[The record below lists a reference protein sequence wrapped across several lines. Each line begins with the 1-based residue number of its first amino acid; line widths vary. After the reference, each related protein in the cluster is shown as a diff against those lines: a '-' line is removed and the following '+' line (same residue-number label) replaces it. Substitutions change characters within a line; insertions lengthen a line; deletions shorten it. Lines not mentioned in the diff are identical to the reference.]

1 MYQLIGQADSLFDEE
16 DFETFEYIKN
26 KHLKPMSVEYFSD
39 NIDIKEFME
48 EEGWQ
53 PEEIQFQDPDVVF
66 YNGKIGDKKI
76 LGINHSGIDQLFTEN
91 GQPIK
96 KEDFQLVNIG
106 KKLERDSLSWV
117 LMPSNSVESIKRTG
131 EEYESM
137 SDNDIQIIKGFKGV
151 RYQIIEENEAVAGL
165 FVVNDTIDTI
175 YTSID
180 KRRNNFSKKLIE
192 RALDD
197 FPNLKHSDIQTELGK
212 EYSKRSKLKMR

>member
-1 MYQLIGQADSLFDEE
+1 MYQLIGQANSLFDEE

-39 NIDIKEFME
+39 NIDIEEFME
-48 EEGWQ
+48 EEGWK

-117 LMPSNSVESIKRTG
+117 LMPLNSVESIKRTG
-131 EEYESM
+131 EEYTTI
-137 SDNDIQIIKGFKGV
+137 SDGDFTVIKGSKGN
-151 RYQIIEENEAVAGL
+151 RYQITENNEVVAGI
-165 FVVNDTIDTI
+165 FVVDDTIDTI
-175 YTSID
+175 YTSRD
-180 KRRNNFSKKLIE
+180 RRKMNLSKKLIE
-192 RALDD
+192 RALED
-197 FPNLKHSDIQTELGK
+197 FPDLKHSDIQTELGK
-212 EYSKRSKLKMR
+212 EYSKRSKLRMR